1 MFFQV
6 VLSGLNKKEARK
18 QNYEQINEYK
28 DSLTLQV
35 SHSQIRHT
43 DVAIRACLL
52 LLRATSAGGV
62 RKLQTLMQLIQ
73 DLVNNSEDVLFC
85 FKMCLYFWIHIWV
98 GFFQHYT

>member
-43 DVAIRACLL
+43 MLLSVRAFFYLELHLL
-52 LLRATSAGGV
+52 VESGSC
-62 RKLQTLMQLIQ
+62 KP
-73 DLVNNSEDVLFC
+73 
-85 FKMCLYFWIHIWV
+85 
-98 GFFQHYT
+98 